1 MTAVLWFPYSQP
13 SIAMMPHTTADH
25 YHQHYRLRRHHHH
38 SLHTESWRLFL
49 HIENGGKQTKNKTN
63 SDDMDRWTD
72 IGHIQTDR
80 QMNLFHVLLYIF
92 VTIIANVNV
101 FFFCCFFFC
110 FVSFLSSLTAV
121 CLSVCVCMYVDV
133 VVVLKVSWC
142 FTWGTIHLSPSTL
155 KSTYAWMLHTY
166 LQYVYGRLVNMY
178 TT

>member
-1 MTAVLWFPYSQP
+1 MLWFPYSQP

-80 QMNLFHVLLYIF
+80 QTDELIPRSTLH
-92 VTIIANVNV
+92 
-101 FFFCCFFFC
+101 FCNNHCKCECFFFLL
-110 FVSFLSSLTAV
+110 FFFLFRFFSQFSYGCMSV
-121 CLSVCVCMYVDV
+121 CLCMYVC
-133 VVVLKVSWC
+133 WC
-142 FTWGTIHLSPSTL
+142 RCC
-155 KSTYAWMLHTY
+155 A
-166 LQYVYGRLVNMY
+166 
-178 TT
+178 